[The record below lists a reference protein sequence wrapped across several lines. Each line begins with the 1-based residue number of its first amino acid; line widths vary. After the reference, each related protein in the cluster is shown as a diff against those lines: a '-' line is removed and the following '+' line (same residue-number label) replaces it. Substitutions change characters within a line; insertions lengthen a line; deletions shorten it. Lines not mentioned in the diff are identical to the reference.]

1 MRKPILAILCLALV
15 CGYDLA
21 APLFAS
27 SDPPSYTK
35 SKLEWRFKDGT
46 TPGPDDKVEP
56 PTLVHQAKA
65 EYAIEPRKKRLQ
77 GDVGLDLEV
86 DENGDVVNAVVTQ
99 PLEPSLDANAVTA
112 ARKSKYTPARLNGT
126 AKSSIVKVVIK
137 YRLI

>member
-1 MRKPILAILCLALV
+1 MRKPILAVLCFALV
-15 CGYDLA
+15 CGYGLA
-21 APLFAS
+21 APLFA

-46 TPGPDDKVEP
+46 TPGPEDKVEP
-56 PTLVHQAKA
+56 PTLVTQAKA
-65 EYAIEPRKKRLQ
+65 EYALEPRKKRLQ
-77 GDVGLDLEV
+77 GDVGLDVEV
-86 DENGDVVNAVVTQ
+86 DENGDVVNVVVTQ
-99 PLEPSLDANAVTA
+99 TLEPSLDANAVTA